1 MSYRALHLVSILLLL
16 TIAACSRKPADTGS
30 GSPSQ
35 NAAAPPNAS
44 VPSNATGGNEMSS
57 SAPVPASPAPAAT
70 TPAPSVTPAEAPPP
84 VVVPAGT
91 DLSVKLKDSLG
102 SKLNSPGDSFRAT
115 LASDLR
121 VNGDTVIS
129 AGAAIRGRVID
140 AKALGKLKGAA
151 LLEIKLTSITVN
163 GTDQPISSSTIT
175 RTLKGKGKRTAVVA
189 GGGTAFGAI
198 VGGLAGGGKGAAIG
212 AVAGGGAGT
221 AGAAYTGNDEIV
233 LPIGAALSFK
243 LKSPL
248 TVNPPTV
255 NPVPANPT
263 Q

>member
-1 MSYRALHLVSILLLL
+1 MGYRAFSLLSMLLLL
-16 TIAACSRKPADTGS
+16 TIAACSRKPADNGS

-35 NAAAPPNAS
+35 NAAAPANAS
-44 VPSNATGGNEMSS
+44 VPANRTGANEMNSPTP
-57 SAPVPASPAPAAT
+57 APTSPAPAAII
-70 TPAPSVTPAEAPPP
+70 PAPSGAPAAAPPP

-91 DLSVKLKDSLG
+91 NLSVKLKDSLG
-102 SKLNSPGDSFRAT
+102 SKLSSPGDSFRAT

-163 GTDQPISSSTIT
+163 GIDQPITSSIIS

-189 GGGTAFGAI
+189 GGGTALGAI

-233 LPIGAALSFK
+233 LPVGAALSFK

-248 TVNPPTV
+248 TVNPPTI
-255 NPVPANPT
+255 NPVATNPT